1 MNIAKGGQ
9 NGRRSGLADPGELH
23 QEWVI
28 RSMCKE
34 CDGFVEPE
42 VCFRQG
48 IDQVACQCGDL
59 ELVEARG
66 VLETNA
72 RLRQVIDAV
81 EGRRAPL
88 TAALAGLP
96 LF

>member
-1 MNIAKGGQ
+1 
-9 NGRRSGLADPGELH
+9 
-23 QEWVI
+23 
-28 RSMCKE
+28 MCKE

-42 VCFRQG
+42 VFFCQG
-48 IDQVACQCGDL
+48 IDQVACQCDDL
-59 ELVEARG
+59 ELVEARWG
-66 VLETNA
+66 LETNA

-81 EGRRAPL
+81 EGRRASL